1 MNRITT
7 NKSQSRLP
15 ILIAVLVAVVLVAG
29 LLIAMLTGVIGGG
42 GERRNTGSTP
52 RYIDIWAVYPDGS
65 IRFAVRFHPGESAGG
80 IVDVAGPL
88 VLSDEQVI
96 SAEVIGDDELVELAY
111 LPGPGQDSAFVYPQ
125 FRLAREAGDDS
136 VYGADVLVRST
147 PYISVDPV
155 NPALRALSL
164 GTVPQTYYKQVVVA
178 VAFPTGTRIQQI
190 PELQPYRRTK
200 VGGWDVY
207 YFDTT
212 HATAGDSIR
221 LVYTPPSGANPPDLD
236 IARIDAQR

>member
-96 SAEVIGDDELVELAY
+96 SAEVIGDHH
-111 LPGPGQDSAFVYPQ
+111 
-125 FRLAREAGDDS
+125 R
-136 VYGADVLVRST
+136 RST
-147 PYISVDPV
+147 SASGFVQP
-155 NPALRALSL
+155 RA
-164 GTVPQTYYKQVVVA
+164 G
-178 VAFPTGTRIQQI
+178 
-190 PELQPYRRTK
+190 
-200 VGGWDVY
+200 
-207 YFDTT
+207 
-212 HATAGDSIR
+212 
-221 LVYTPPSGANPPDLD
+221 PPSFSARRLLRFRPAAAPPRPAPVEKCGAP
-236 IARIDAQR
+236 QQ